1 MWLNGLKAPTNQPTN
16 KLTNP
21 LTKLSARPAPG
32 ECKSPPVW
40 RYSEKPTPVDAF
52 SARGNPQ
59 QAWRAMLGLDYI
71 PYLFPTVGPD
81 SQSHRL
87 LEVIFRNPSRVD
99 ALKVGGLGEV
109 GEITGMWGAVTK
121 FSMLYKDP
129 GTGEWEYYTDTVGTP
144 RVRTYNG
151 RWVVVGGGGGDT
163 IQYNTARHCGH
174 TPGEDVQRLVGGGG
188 GDTIQCNAIQY
199 NTSRLC
205 G

>member
-1 MWLNGLKAPTNQPTN
+1 MWLTRFKAPTNQPTN

-144 RVRTYNG
+144 RVRTFNG
-151 RWVVVGGGGGDT
+151 WWVVVVEIQYNAMQYNTIHPDSVGEDVQRSVGDGGDT
-163 IQYNTARHCGH
+163 IQYSPTLWAR
-174 TPGEDVQRLVGGGG
+174 PW
-188 GDTIQCNAIQY
+188 
-199 NTSRLC
+199 
-205 G
+205 